1 MAKRGRP
8 PKKIVKYNPTYSSL
22 KIKKVLQEVLIDDPH
37 NPLLIG
43 ESKLLI
49 EKLLTKLDNA

>member
-8 PKKIVKYNPTYSSL
+8 PKKIVKYNPTYSRL
-22 KIKKVLQEVLIDDPH
+22 KIKKVLQEFLIDDPH

-49 EKLLTKLDNA
+49 ENLLTKLDNA